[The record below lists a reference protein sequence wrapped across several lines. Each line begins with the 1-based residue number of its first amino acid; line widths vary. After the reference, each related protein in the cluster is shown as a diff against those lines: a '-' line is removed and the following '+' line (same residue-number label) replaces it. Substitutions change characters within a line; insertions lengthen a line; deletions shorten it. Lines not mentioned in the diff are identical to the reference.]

1 VIASERAHLHVAAKS
16 HPGISGKN
24 NEDRYAVSAF
34 RTNTGNPVPSVL
46 AIVADGI
53 GGHRAGEIAAEIA
66 VETISAFI
74 ASSDI
79 QHPTKTLE
87 EAVIL
92 ASQAI
97 YNQSE
102 ANVNQKGMGATCA
115 CGWIIGD
122 RLYTVS
128 VGDSRIYLIRD
139 QMINQLTTDH
149 TWIQEAIERGALTQ
163 EEAQGHPNAHVIR
176 RYLGSRQ
183 TVIPDFRLRLT
194 INDDDTQAEANQGV
208 RLNPNDQLILCSD
221 GLTDLVSDGE
231 ILAVLN
237 DFEQEPAIDQLIG
250 LANQRGGHDNITI
263 VSLKMPAT
271 AVPEPAAS
279 PAPPAQ
285 RHWLGIAC
293 LGLGILTIIGVLLVG
308 AGYWYFTRPSPQPP
322 AGLVTGVA
330 TTSPAILIPDTPFPT
345 RTPFAIR
352 TATLPA
358 DFVPLESPTPS
369 QVLFTLTPW
378 PAKTIAP

>member
-1 VIASERAHLHVAAKS
+1 MIAAERAHLHVAAKS
-16 HPGISGKN
+16 HPGLSGKN

-34 RTNTGNPVPSVL
+34 HTNSSSPVASVL
-46 AIVADGI
+46 AIVSDGI

-66 VETISAFI
+66 VEAISQFV

-79 QHPTKTLE
+79 EHPTKTLE

-102 ANVNQKGMGATCA
+102 TNLDQKGMGATCA

-139 QMINQLTTDH
+139 HSINQLTTDH

-183 TVIPDFRLRLT
+183 TVVPDFRMRLSAQ
-194 INDDDTQAEANQGV
+194 DDDAQAEANQGV
-208 RLNPNDQLILCSD
+208 RLNPNDQVILCSD
-221 GLTDLVSDGE
+221 GLTDLVADSE
-231 ILAVLN
+231 ILSVLIAN
-237 DFEQEPAIDQLIG
+237 DQEQAIDQLID
-250 LANQRGGHDNITI
+250 LANARGGHDNITI
-263 VSLKMPAT
+263 VNLRIPGT
-271 AVPEPAAS
+271 AVPEPV
-279 PAPPAQ
+279 APPELATE
-285 RHWLGIAC
+285 RRWLGVAC
-293 LGLGILTIIGVLLVG
+293 LGLGVLAVIGVLL
-308 AGYWYFTRPSPQPP
+308 ASAAYWYFNRPSPQPP
-322 AGLVTGVA
+322 AGLITQTA
-330 TTSPAILIPDTPFPT
+330 ATSPVLLPLNTPLPT

-352 TATLPA
+352 TSTQPA
-358 DFVPLESPTPS
+358 QFLPLESPIPS
-369 QVLFTLTPW
+369 PVLFTLTPW
-378 PAKTIAP
+378 PTKTRFP